1 MSVAS
6 GTTVIGSLAGDDSG
20 ESDTGP
26 ALVLLHGLTFDHR
39 TWAPALEALRTLQP
53 TRRVLAL
60 DLPGHGE
67 SPGWPSYPMD
77 AVMKTIHQSVLVAG
91 IEAPVMVGHSLGAV
105 VASVYATRYPTRGV
119 VNVDQPLDVA
129 PFMRLL
135 QSVRAPLEG
144 PRFPMVWARM
154 VESFHLERLS
164 PADRHKIEEESN
176 PRQDLVVGYW
186 REALDTPP
194 ETFTQMVIEGIE
206 HGRERGRPYTIVAG
220 EPLELAEADWLE
232 RVFPEATV
240 VVLPGSGHFPH
251 IAHPEQFAETLAA
264 TSTWAN
270 QPLAAGIA

>member
-1 MSVAS
+1 V
-6 GTTVIGSLAGDDSG
+6 
-20 ESDTGP
+20 
-26 ALVLLHGLTFDHR
+26 
-39 TWAPALEALRTLQP
+39 LQP

-60 DLPGHGE
+60 DLPGHGG

-77 AVMKTIHQSVLVAG
+77 AVIGAIHDSVVAAG
-91 IEAPVMVGHSLGAV
+91 LDAPVMVGHSLGAV

-135 QSVRAPLEG
+135 QSVREPLEG
-144 PRFPMVWARM
+144 PGFPMVWARM

-164 PADRHKIEEESN
+164 PADRQKIEEESD

-186 REALDTPP
+186 REGLDTPP
-194 ETFTQMVIEGIE
+194 ETFTQMVIETMKQ
-206 HGRERGRPYTIVAG
+206 GRERGRPYTIVAG
-220 EPLELAEADWLE
+220 EPLEVAEAEWLD
-232 RVFPEATV
+232 RMFPEAAV

-251 IAHPEQFAETLAA
+251 IAYPEQFAEILAT

-270 QPLAAGIA
+270 RPVAAGSA